1 MVLALTWTNTLLYAS
16 TCQEACCGSIPSS
29 QCTLIFGDKYCDK
42 NNNNSMSPTMLS
54 TLVARGEGRKEGKR
68 EVEETKYSL
77 IIHQSEEEKF
87 QIEEIS
93 F

>member
-54 TLVARGEGRKEGKR
+54 TFVARGKR
-68 EVEETKYSL
+68 EEEETKYSL